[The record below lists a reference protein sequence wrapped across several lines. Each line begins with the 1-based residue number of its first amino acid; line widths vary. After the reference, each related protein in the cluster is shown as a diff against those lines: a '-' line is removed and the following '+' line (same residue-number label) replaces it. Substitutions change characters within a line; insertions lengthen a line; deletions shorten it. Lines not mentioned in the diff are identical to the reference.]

1 MFLSV
6 SCQFMEASV
15 SLIHAVQFQQC
26 QSLIE
31 NLIRFCIIV
40 VHGSSR
46 FGRTDNRL
54 FPAFY
59 RFIILPQAIK
69 NILPAIGNEFITM
82 VKETSIIQYLGISDL
97 MYNNGIVI
105 TATYNPLPCYYI
117 SAILY
122 LLLNIILGK
131 GINIFEVRLKRN
143 ER

>member
-59 RFIILPQAIK
+59 RFIILPQT
-69 NILPAIGNEFITM
+69 F
-82 VKETSIIQYLGISDL
+82 
-97 MYNNGIVI
+97 
-105 TATYNPLPCYYI
+105 I
-117 SAILY
+117 SATHEIIEIIFLCTVQLTFTQVMWIFKTLCQQRDSFTVIPGFKCFLRQFHTGKLILSRY
-122 LLLNIILGK
+122 FSFAAFPRMEDMRIK
-131 GINIFEVRLKRN
+131 
-143 ER
+143 

>member
-1 MFLSV
+1 MFLSI

-59 RFIILPQAIK
+59 RFIILPQTFISTTHEIIEIIFLCTVQLTFTQVMRIFKTLCQQRDSFTVIPGFKCFLRQFHTGKLILSRYFSFATFPRMEDMRIK
-69 NILPAIGNEFITM
+69 
-82 VKETSIIQYLGISDL
+82 
-97 MYNNGIVI
+97 
-105 TATYNPLPCYYI
+105 
-117 SAILY
+117 
-122 LLLNIILGK
+122 
-131 GINIFEVRLKRN
+131 
-143 ER
+143 

>member
-1 MFLSV
+1 MFLSI

-59 RFIILPQAIK
+59 RFIILPQT
-69 NILPAIGNEFITM
+69 F
-82 VKETSIIQYLGISDL
+82 
-97 MYNNGIVI
+97 
-105 TATYNPLPCYYI
+105 I
-117 SAILY
+117 SATHEIIEIIFLCTVQLTFTQVMRIFKTLCQQRDSFTVIPGFKCFLRQFHTGKLILSRY
-122 LLLNIILGK
+122 FSFAAFPRMEDMRIK
-131 GINIFEVRLKRN
+131 
-143 ER
+143 

>member
-15 SLIHAVQFQQC
+15 SLIHAVQFQQS

-54 FPAFY
+54 FPAFH
-59 RFIILPQAIK
+59 RFVILPQT
-69 NILPAIGNEFITM
+69 F
-82 VKETSIIQYLGISDL
+82 
-97 MYNNGIVI
+97 
-105 TATYNPLPCYYI
+105 I
-117 SAILY
+117 SATHEIIEIIFLCTVQLTFTQVMRIFKTLCQQRDSFTVIPGFKCFLRQFHTGKLILSRY
-122 LLLNIILGK
+122 FSFAAFPRMEDMRIK
-131 GINIFEVRLKRN
+131 
-143 ER
+143 